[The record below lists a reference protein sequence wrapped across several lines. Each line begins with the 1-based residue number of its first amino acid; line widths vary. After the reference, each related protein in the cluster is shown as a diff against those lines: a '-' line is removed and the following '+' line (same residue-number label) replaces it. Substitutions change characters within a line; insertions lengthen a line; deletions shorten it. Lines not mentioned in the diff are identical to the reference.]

1 MFLETRTE
9 RLLVVAPIGRDGALI
24 EAMLTKSGVE
34 ATAVRSLAEVIPMVV
49 GGRAGALLVTEE
61 ALSGPSADALLALL
75 EAQPTWSDL
84 PILLL
89 SSDHALTR
97 EVRNAST
104 MLEARANVTLIERP
118 VRSRTLA
125 RAAHGALRARRRQYD
140 MREMLDRERET
151 RHEVEAAS
159 RAKDEFLATVS
170 HELRTPLNAILG
182 WAQLVRGGALGEEQN
197 ARAIETI
204 ERNAVAQARLI
215 EDLLDVSRVVSGNL
229 RLTLGRVD
237 LERVVQAA
245 CDMLKPMADT
255 RRVKLVTDIDA
266 SATGLVGDAARLQ
279 QIVWNL
285 VSNAVKFSAPG
296 SRVEVR
302 VAADGPGTAVVSVTD
317 HGEGIDPAF
326 LPHVFE
332 RFRQADGSST
342 RAHGG
347 LGLGLAI
354 VRSLTELHGGTVTAT
369 SEGRGRGASFAVRLP
384 RSTESVEMP
393 KRAAISSQPTSA
405 SLRGMR
411 VLVVDDDP
419 DAREIASAVL
429 TNFEAEVVAVGSVGE
444 ALDRLPAARPD
455 VLVCDIGMP
464 ERDGYS
470 LIESVRSLPHAEGGD
485 VPAVALTAYTRPA
498 DRSRALAAGF
508 DEHLGKPLDVAKLV
522 RVVASLGGRRVV
534 HA

>member
-1 MFLETRTE
+1 MLLETRSE
-9 RLLVVAPIGRDGALI
+9 RLLVVAPIGRDGVLI
-24 EAMLTKSGVE
+24 EATLTKSGVE
-34 ATAVRSLAEVIPMVV
+34 ASAVRSLAEVIPMIV

-61 ALSGPSADALLALL
+61 ALTGPSADALMALL

-89 SSDHALTR
+89 SSDHALTS

-182 WAQLVRGGALGEEQN
+182 WAQLVRGGALAEEQKT
-197 ARAIETI
+197 RAIETI
-204 ERNAVAQARLI
+204 ERNALAQSRLI

-255 RRVKLVTDIDA
+255 RRVKLVTDIDP

-285 VSNAVKFSAPG
+285 VSNAVKFSAAG
-296 SRVEVR
+296 SIVEIR
-302 VAADGPGTAVVSVTD
+302 VAADGPGASVVSVTD
-317 HGEGIDPAF
+317 HGEGIEPTF

-369 SEGRGRGASFAVRLP
+369 SEGRGRGASFIVRLP
-384 RSTESVEMP
+384 RSNASAETP
-393 KRAAISSQPTSA
+393 KRPTPGTEPA
-405 SLRGMR
+405 GTLRGMR

-419 DAREIASAVL
+419 DAREIASTVL
-429 TNFEAEVVAVGSVGE
+429 TNFEAEVVAVGSVDE

-470 LIESVRSLPHAEGGD
+470 LIESVRSLSHADGGD
-485 VPAVALTAYTRPA
+485 VPAVALTAYTRAA

-522 RVVASLGGRRVV
+522 RVVASLGGRRVL